1 VDVQDIHQLP
11 GLFAVYQLSDHWLL
25 IARDPD
31 GPHGGWL
38 RLPLSECDLFFVAY
52 PGGEGSSAE
61 SLTLL
66 TARAVRLHSDPGTGF
81 VIVRRNTTQQ
91 ENHHGVTQR

>member
-1 VDVQDIHQLP
+1 VEIQEMQQLP

-38 RLPLSECDLFFVAY
+38 RLPLPERDLSSECL
-52 PGGEGSSAE
+52 PGG
-61 SLTLL
+61 
-66 TARAVRLHSDPGTGF
+66 
-81 VIVRRNTTQQ
+81 
-91 ENHHGVTQR
+91 